1 MKKRVLLALTTA
13 MAMAAMFVSPALS
26 EAVGL
31 PAMVVSATSNNTTK
45 PSASGNN
52 TTKPSTPG
60 GSTTKPSTPG
70 GTTQSGNNTQR
81 PSTQPAQPVQS
92 VTNVTTSAGTTVES
106 TVYVDNSVFGIPTA
120 VTTPA
125 GQLAAAAGLKNGEA
139 VIPEFTF
146 FVGDGAKQALTNAAI
161 ARGAKMAYAFDLTM
175 NLTGRDGTD
184 KVTELTAPVTFVMAA
199 PADIDGNTYD
209 FAILRAHDGVVSIL
223 PDLDSDP
230 ATITFATDRF
240 SAYAVVYAEK
250 GVLNTTANT
259 AKDSVPKTGDELPAA
274 VPMTATVCLAAV
286 AMTAVALNKKKR
298 V

>member
-45 PSASGNN
+45 PS
-52 TTKPSTPG
+52 
-60 GSTTKPSTPG
+60 TPG
-70 GTTQSGNNTQR
+70 GTTQSSNNTQR

-92 VTNVTTSAGTTVES
+92 VTNVPTSAGTTVES
-106 TVYVDNSVFGIPTA
+106 TVSVDNRLLGVPTA

-125 GQLAAAAGLKNGEA
+125 GQLAAAAGLKDGEA
-139 VIPEFTF
+139 VIPEFTLS
-146 FVGDGAKQALTNAAI
+146 VGDGAKQVLTNAAI
-161 ARGAKMAYAFDLTM
+161 ARGAKVAYAFDLTI
-175 NLTGRDGTD
+175 NLIGRVGTD
-184 KVTELTAPVTFVMAA
+184 KVTQLTAPATFVMAA